1 MPNILNSCLAEE
13 NNIMTIIEQISKAVE
28 NGKLKQIKELVP
40 QAIAE
45 GYGAQTILDDGLLH
59 GMGIVGDRF
68 TKGEAFVPEVLVS
81 ARTMNKGVEF
91 IKPLLAEG
99 GSQIVGKACI
109 GTVQGDMH
117 DIGKNIVKLML
128 ESKNFEVIDLEVD
141 VPPEV
146 FIQTAME
153 EECDLICCSALLTT
167 TMPVM
172 RQVVEAAEAAGI
184 RDKVIIMIGGA
195 PVTQEFCDEIGAD
208 AYTDDGNLAAVR
220 AVELVTAKKQAG

>member
-1 MPNILNSCLAEE
+1 MTVIEE
-13 NNIMTIIEQISKAVE
+13 ISRAVE
-28 NGKLKQIKELVP
+28 IGKLKLIKELVP
-40 QAIAE
+40 RAIEE
-45 GYGAQTILDDGLLH
+45 GYSAQTILDDGLLH
-59 GMGIVGDRF
+59 GMGIIGDRF
-68 TKGEAFVPEVLVS
+68 TRNEAFVPEVLVS
-81 ARTMNKGVEF
+81 ARTMNKGVEL
-91 IKPLLAEG
+91 IKPLLAEAG
-99 GSQIVGKACI
+99 TKTVGKACI
-109 GTVQGDMH
+109 GTVQGDLH

-146 FIQTAME
+146 FIQTAIE

-195 PVTQEFCDEIGAD
+195 PVTQDFCDEIGAD

-220 AVELVTAKKQAG
+220 AVELVSQRRQAG

>member
-1 MPNILNSCLAEE
+1 MTVIEE
-13 NNIMTIIEQISKAVE
+13 ISHAVE
-28 NGKLKQIKELVP
+28 IGKIKLIKDLVSR
-40 QAIAE
+40 AVEE
-45 GYGAQTILDDGLLH
+45 GHSAQSILDEGLLH
-59 GMGIVGDRF
+59 GMGITGDRF
-68 TKGEAFVPEVLVS
+68 TRNEAFVPEVLVS
-81 ARTMNKGVEF
+81 ARTMYKGIEI

-99 GSQIVGKACI
+99 GTQTVGKACI

-146 FIQTAME
+146 FVQTAIE
-153 EECDLICCSALLTT
+153 ENCDLICCSALLTT

-195 PVTQEFCDEIGAD
+195 PVTQAYCDEIGAD

-220 AVELVTAKKQAG
+220 AVELVTAKKQTGGQKE